1 MFQLSHFGEVFDSQ
15 KCKMSLATCDNC
27 RASGKQEKKDVTV
40 LVKSILKGLIRCL
53 PGIEYYR
60 HFFVRLVIFLWF

>member
-53 PGIEYYR
+53 PGIE
-60 HFFVRLVIFLWF
+60 